1 MRLFFF
7 SLLASILLSLPAA
20 GQNQLTI
27 NDLMATSAKVRGVD
41 CALFPAAAL
50 LDTIEL
56 HQSRVEPSRF
66 TPNSQQIEIAERLFA
81 EKGLA
86 AIAKPS
92 VPTDSVLIFIR
103 SNATLSYINSHLPV
117 YKRQYYG
124 FYNAARQP
132 CLYINLLEEPTA
144 DWLYRQIVVLDG
156 GAAFWRISYNLIT
169 QQFYGFAVNGEA

>member
-1 MRLFFF
+1 MRLLFL
-7 SLLASILLSLPAA
+7 SLLASSLLPLPAA
-20 GQNQLTI
+20 GQNQLTM
-27 NDLMATSAKVRGVD
+27 NDLMATPAKVRGVD

-56 HQSRVEPSRF
+56 HQSRVKPSRF
-66 TPNSQQIEIAERLFA
+66 TPSSQQIEMAERQFA

-86 AIAKPS
+86 AIAKPTIL
-92 VPTDSVLIFIR
+92 TDSVLIFIR

-124 FYNAARQP
+124 FYNAAYQP
-132 CLYINLLEEPTA
+132 CLYINFLEEPKA
-144 DWLYRQIVVLDG
+144 DWLYRHILVLDG
-156 GAAFWRISYNLIT
+156 GAAFWRISYNLST